1 MFAGDNT
8 AKQKEERRKAAFTAA
23 ILLAAVLLYLTAG
36 VFFDFFIPCPF
47 RTFTGLRCPGCGLSH
62 AAVCLTH
69 LDIKGAFM
77 ANALFIPIYA
87 YLIYTFIKTFIHKK
101 KDPHTGHDA
110 GMWIDLVFL
119 VVIIFWWIIRNVIG
133 I

>member
-1 MFAGDNT
+1 MFAGDN
-8 AKQKEERRKAAFTAA
+8 AEKQTTERRKAAFTAA
-23 ILLAAVLLYLTAG
+23 FLLAAVLLYLAAG
-36 VFFDFFIPCPF
+36 VFFGIFIPCPF
-47 RTFTGLRCPGCGLSH
+47 RTVTGLRCPGCGLSH

-69 LDIKGAFM
+69 LNIKGAFM

-87 YLIYTFIKTFIHKK
+87 YLIYTFIKTFIQKK

-119 VVIIFWWIIRNVIG
+119 VVILFWWIIRNVIG

>member
-23 ILLAAVLLYLTAG
+23 FLLAAVLLYLTAG

-62 AAVCLTH
+62 AA
-69 LDIKGAFM
+69 
-77 ANALFIPIYA
+77 
-87 YLIYTFIKTFIHKK
+87 
-101 KDPHTGHDA
+101 